1 MQYETELLKKIIYLT
16 DRQEEIDNRINGV
29 VNLVMESLDK
39 VDEMENRVKDLEDKL
54 SNLMNFIEKKELWNN

>member
-39 VDEMENRVKDLEDKL
+39 VDEMENRVKDLEDKF
-54 SNLMNFIEKKELWNN
+54 SNIMNFIEKKELWNN